1 MSNREQF
8 SSELA
13 TLLTM
18 AGAAIG
24 LGNVW
29 RFPYMMGSYGGSA
42 FLLVFLLC
50 LVFFAIP
57 AVMGEWALG
66 RETRRGPIGAFTA
79 AAGPKLGRVIGYT
92 LVFTVIIANSY
103 YLVIIGNVFYSAYF
117 SVVHGFTEQSI
128 PVFQE
133 NLANGSLQYAICAG
147 LLLAALLVIY
157 RGLRGGIEMVS
168 KVFVPFFFITML
180 YLIFAA
186 FQLEGAGAKM
196 LEFLQPDFSQVD
208 GKVIFAAMGQAF
220 FSIGLGGTYTL
231 IYGSYMN
238 SRSSLPKQAVFV
250 ALSDT
255 SAALL
260 AGMFIFPVC
269 LVLGLQLD
277 AGPKLIFVTMP
288 LLFELM
294 PGGQWLGTFFLLS
307 LSMVAFLSAIAAL
320 EVVVGGLSDG
330 GDFSLSRKQ
339 LIVIVGVVEM
349 ALMFGPAMWPDIIG
363 TLDLIFGSGAQVVGS
378 CLALLA
384 LTFGIKK
391 AITLKQVFGDK
402 PGALAG
408 FYFFWINWVVPGA
421 LLLVLLGFI
430 FNAISGE

>member
-1 MSNREQF
+1 
-8 SSELA
+8 
-13 TLLTM
+13 M

-42 FLLVFLLC
+42 FLLLFLFC
-50 LVFFAIP
+50 MVFFAIP
-57 AVMGEWALG
+57 AVMGEWSLG
-66 RETRRGPIGAFTA
+66 RHTRHGPIGAFKEA
-79 AAGPKLGRVIGYT
+79 VGPRLGRVIGYL
-92 LVFTVIIANSY
+92 LVFSVIMANSY
-103 YLVIIGNVFYSAYF
+103 YLVVIGNVFYSAYF
-117 SVVHGFTEQSI
+117 SIAHGFTEQSI
-128 PVFQE
+128 PVYQDS
-133 NLANGSLQYAICAG
+133 LSNGVLQYTVCLG
-147 LLLAALLVIY
+147 LLLAALMIIY
-157 RGLRGGIEMVS
+157 RGLKNGIEIVS
-168 KVFVPFFFITML
+168 KIFVPFFFITML

-186 FQLEGAGAKM
+186 FQLPGAGEKM
-196 LEFLQPDFSQVD
+196 LEFLQPDFNQIDSTVM
-208 GKVIFAAMGQAF
+208 FAAMGQAF

-231 IYGSYMN
+231 IYGSYM
-238 SRSSLPKQAVFV
+238 SARSSLGKQAVFT

-260 AGMFIFPVC
+260 AGLFIFPVC

-288 LLFELM
+288 ALFEQM

-339 LIVIVGVVEM
+339 LIVIVGSIEAV
-349 ALMFGPAMWPDIIG
+349 LMFGPAMWPDIIG
-363 TLDLIFGSGAQVVGS
+363 VMDLFFGSGAQVLGS
-378 CLALLA
+378 CFALLA
-384 LTFGIKK
+384 LTLG
-391 AITLKQVFGDK
+391 LKRSVALGQVFGDK
-402 PGALAG
+402 RSALASV
-408 FYFFWINWVVPGA
+408 YFFWVNWVVPGV
-421 LLLVLLGFI
+421 LLLVLLGFV